1 MKWIDLKKTDNP
13 YERFA
18 QTELILRDEL
28 AIDRTIL
35 ANERTFLAY
44 IRTSMAFVITGAGCI
59 KLIQGNLAFY
69 TGIFLILC
77 GGIVAIIGF
86 DRFIKMKRNIS
97 TARRFCKTE
106 TEFNEGKSSGTINQ

>member
-1 MKWIDLKKTDNP
+1 MKWIDSKKATDNP

-44 IRTSMAFVITGAGCI
+44 IRTSMALVITGAGCI
-59 KLIQGNLAFY
+59 KLIQGNFALFI
-69 TGIFLILC
+69 GIFLILC
-77 GGIVAIIGF
+77 GGVVAVIGF
-86 DRFIKMKRNIS
+86 ERFMKMKRNIS
-97 TARRFCKTE
+97 TARHLCKTE
-106 TEFNEGKSSGTINQ
+106 PRLNESKSSDIN